1 MAGETPITVIGNLTD
16 APELRYTAGG
26 DPVATFTVA
35 STPRTFDRQSNEW
48 KDGEAMFLRASLWKD
63 AALNAAESLTKGMRV
78 IVSGSLV
85 ARSFEDR
92 EGNKRTSFEL
102 KDAEVGPSLK
112 WATAKVARSQQ
123 GGGSGN
129 ASQGGGFG
137 GGFGG
142 QPQQGGGFGA
152 PAQQGQQPPQGGGWG
167 QPGPQGYQGQPAPQ
181 GGAQPPQGGG
191 FGGPPAQGQQAAA
204 FGGPTGPTQGAGA
217 DPWTGQG
224 AQAGGWDTPSAGE
237 PSF

>member
-137 GGFGG
+137 GGFGAQQGGGFGG

-152 PAQQGQQPPQGGGWG
+152 Q
-167 QPGPQGYQGQPAPQ
+167 
-181 GGAQPPQGGG
+181 QGGG

>member
-1 MAGETPITVIGNLTD
+1 MAGETPITVIGNLVAD
-16 APELRYTAGG
+16 PELRYAAGG
-26 DPVATFTVA
+26 DPVANFTVA

-48 KDGEAMFLRASLWKD
+48 KDGEAMFLRVSLWKD
-63 AALNAAESLTKGMRV
+63 AALNAAESLAKGMRV
-78 IVSGSLV
+78 IVYGNLV
-85 ARSFEDR
+85 SRAFEDR
-92 EGNKRTSFEL
+92 EGNKRTSFEV

-142 QPQQGGGFGA
+142 QPQQG
-152 PAQQGQQPPQGGGWG
+152 QQPPQGGGWG

-181 GGAQPPQGGG
+181 AGAQPPQGGG
-191 FGGPPAQGQQAAA
+191 FGGPPPQGQQAAA
-204 FGGPTGPTQGAGA
+204 FGGPAGTPQGPGN

-224 AQAGGWDTPSAGE
+224 AQAGGWDTPSAGA

>member
-1 MAGETPITVIGNLTD
+1 MAGETPITVIGNLTAD
-16 APELRYTAGG
+16 PELRYTAGG

-48 KDGEAMFLRASLWKD
+48 KDGEAMFLRASLWRD

-85 ARSFEDR
+85 SRSFEDR
-92 EGNKRTSFEL
+92 DGNKRTSFEV

-123 GGGSGN
+123 GGGSGT

-137 GGFGG
+137 GGRFGRR
-142 QPQQGGGFGA
+142 GGG
-152 PAQQGQQPPQGGGWG
+152 GGDFRRGHG
-167 QPGPQGYQGQPAPQ
+167 RRRSCR
-181 GGAQPPQGGG
+181 
-191 FGGPPAQGQQAAA
+191 AAA
-204 FGGPTGPTQGAGA
+204 WAASRLVRVAVSSMSPPLMARAELTST
-217 DPWTGQG
+217 
-224 AQAGGWDTPSAGE
+224 DTSA
-237 PSF
+237 SVWSMTR

>member
-137 GGFGG
+137 AQQGGGFGG

-152 PAQQGQQPPQGGGWG
+152 Q
-167 QPGPQGYQGQPAPQ
+167 
-181 GGAQPPQGGG
+181 QGGG

-217 DPWTGQG
+217 DPWAGQG
-224 AQAGGWDTPSAGE
+224 AQGGGWDTPSAGE
-237 PSF
+237 PRF